1 MFDSL
6 ILAMLESALNS
17 VAHFERTDFPTF
29 QDSPSPEG
37 APSAVLLP
45 AVAAHKSE
53 AGCVVYT
60 DSQTGAVL
68 RVELPHPS
76 TPDYDYCYAFLT
88 GTTFNG

>member
-17 VAHFERTDFPTF
+17 VAHFSRVEYPTF
-29 QDSPSPEG
+29 QDQG
-37 APSAVLLP
+37 AVLLP
-45 AVAAHKSE
+45 ATAAHRNA

-60 DSQTGAVL
+60 DPATNSVL

-76 TPDYDYCYAFLT
+76 TPDYDYCYASLT
-88 GTTFNG
+88 GTQFNG

>member
-6 ILAMLESALNS
+6 ILAMLEQALNS
-17 VAHFERTDFPTF
+17 VAHFSRVEYPTF
-29 QDSPSPEG
+29 QDSPS
-37 APSAVLLP
+37 SVSLLP

-60 DSQTGAVL
+60 DPATNSVL

-76 TPDYDYCYAFLT
+76 TPDYDYCYASLT
-88 GTTFNG
+88 GTQFNG

>member
-29 QDSPSPEG
+29 QDSPPSS

-45 AVAAHKSE
+45 AQAAHRNA

-60 DSQTGAVL
+60 DPITNSVL

-76 TPDYDYCYAFLT
+76 TPDYDYCYASLT
-88 GTTFNG
+88 GTQFNG

>member
-6 ILAMLESALNS
+6 FLAMLESALNS
-17 VAHFERTDFPTF
+17 VAHFERTPYEL
-29 QDSPSPEG
+29 PSDP
-37 APSAVLLP
+37 APSSAVLP

-60 DSQTGAVL
+60 DPATNSVL

-76 TPDYDYCYAFLT
+76 TPDYDYCYASLT
-88 GTTFNG
+88 GTQFNG